1 MGFESILAVKFH
13 NNNVDVDFGSGWKT
27 EIECQEFVEILDN
40 AHEKLKKASP
50 PKKGLGKGKPDKKE

>member
-1 MGFESILAVKFH
+1 MKFH